1 MAFSPSRS
9 PSRSSQYGKSKDIHA
24 GHKSIFRPPLTP
36 SCPSDRRQSSFTPR
50 YASGTASSSNRK
62 RPRADSR
69 NHASIAT
76 PYSISSNTWT
86 NVPSTRDSVLR
97 SDCASPPP
105 MVNTTYNLAGG
116 LDTPNVT
123 ATDSYFD
130 ARENN
135 DFEIRRRWRAS
146 SNAAQE
152 MSSGSGSETQM
163 ALGGDRNGQTR
174 YVTPA
179 TSQSWGSF
187 MFGIVGGV
195 AGKVWSI
202 CTTTAFKGFYA
213 GGGQGYD
220 ITPTGN
226 DELGS
231 QSNWEDVEVSRAFD
245 RCATPIPGQYPSEKD
260 VDARR
265 PAKRLHTEKGSE
277 WVMIDSQGDSQASTP
292 LPRAHLKAPTSDLT
306 GNPNRPFHG
315 SRRSLVPVSR
325 RTSGTIPTI
334 ETPSKIPTY
343 QPPLKATTGRPSYA
357 HRRSASD
364 LTPSRS
370 YTATKGLA
378 SPLSPETQRF
388 MAERKREE
396 RQADA
401 SIRRLNEQLKA
412 MIKEGKE
419 ALGTKVEVLDE
430 LDVDMEDEGYLEQGR

>member
-1 MAFSPSRS
+1 M
-9 PSRSSQYGKSKDIHA
+9 
-24 GHKSIFRPPLTP
+24 
-36 SCPSDRRQSSFTPR
+36 
-50 YASGTASSSNRK
+50 
-62 RPRADSR
+62 
-69 NHASIAT
+69 
-76 PYSISSNTWT
+76 
-86 NVPSTRDSVLR
+86 PSTRDSILR
-97 SDCASPPP
+97 YDCASPPP

-116 LDTPNVT
+116 LDTPSVT

-130 ARENN
+130 GRDNN

-163 ALGGDRNGQTR
+163 ALGGDRNGKTR
-174 YVTPA
+174 YVTPVA
-179 TSQSWGSF
+179 SQSWGSF

-202 CTTTAFKGFYA
+202 CTTNAFKGFYA

-220 ITPTGN
+220 ITPNGN
-226 DELGS
+226 EGLGRS
-231 QSNWEDVEVSRAFD
+231 SNWEDVEISPTFD
-245 RCATPIPGQYPSEKD
+245 RCATPIPGQYPSETD
-260 VDARR
+260 LDFQR
-265 PAKRLHTEKGSE
+265 PAKRIHTEKGSE
-277 WVMIDSQGDSQASTP
+277 WVLIDSQGDSQASTP
-292 LPRAHLKAPTSDLT
+292 LPRAHRKAPEPNLT
-306 GNPNRPFHG
+306 TNPVRPSLG

-325 RTSGTIPTI
+325 RTSGIIPTI
-334 ETPSKIPTY
+334 ESPSKIPTY
-343 QPPLKATTGRPSYA
+343 QSPLKVTAGRPSFG

-370 YTATKGLA
+370 YTPTKCVT

-430 LDVDMEDEGYLEQGR
+430 LDVDMEDEGYFEQGR

>member
-1 MAFSPSRS
+1 MPFSPSPS
-9 PSRSSQYGKSKDIHA
+9 PSRSSQYAKTNDIRP
-24 GHKSIFRPPLTP
+24 GHRSIFRPPLTP
-36 SCPSDRRQSSFTPR
+36 SGPSDRRQSSFTPR

-69 NHASIAT
+69 NRASVTT

-86 NVPSTRDSVLR
+86 NVPSTEDSILR
-97 SDCASPPP
+97 SECASPPP

-116 LDTPNVT
+116 LDTPSVT
-123 ATDSYFD
+123 ATDSYYD
-130 ARENN
+130 ARETN

-146 SNAAQE
+146 SDAVQE
-152 MSSGSGSETQM
+152 MSSGSGSEIHM
-163 ALGGDRNGQTR
+163 ALGGDRNGKTR
-174 YVTPA
+174 YATSA

-202 CTTTAFKGFYA
+202 CTTNALRGFYA

-226 DELGS
+226 EELGRS
-231 QSNWEDVEVSRAFD
+231 SSWEDVEISRTFD
-245 RCATPIPGQYPSEKD
+245 RSATPVPGQYPSETDLD
-260 VDARR
+260 VQR
-265 PAKRLHTEKGSE
+265 PAKRIHTEKGSE
-277 WVMIDSQGDSQASTP
+277 WVMIDSQDDSQASTP
-292 LPRAHLKAPTSDLT
+292 LPRANRKAPDLT
-306 GNPNRPFHG
+306 ANPVRPTLG

-325 RTSGTIPTI
+325 RTSGAIPTI
-334 ETPSKIPTY
+334 EMSSKIPTSTY
-343 QPPLKATTGRPSYA
+343 QSPLKVTTSRPSFS

-364 LTPSRS
+364 LTPSRTYMPIKS
-370 YTATKGLA
+370 VA

-430 LDVDMEDEGYLEQGR
+430 MDVDMEDEGYFEQGR